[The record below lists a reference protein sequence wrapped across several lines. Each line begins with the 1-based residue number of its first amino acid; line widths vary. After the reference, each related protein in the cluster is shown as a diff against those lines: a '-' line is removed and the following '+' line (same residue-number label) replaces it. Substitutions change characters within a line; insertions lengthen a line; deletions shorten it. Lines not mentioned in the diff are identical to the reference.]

1 MSRWRARC
9 RSRSGPSRKG
19 VVAVRRALGAASLPR
34 SVPSRSRPAPQGC
47 PARCAPR
54 SAMARTRRPAWCDA
68 SLACFGRSAPQRCG
82 APQQRVPGNR
92 SASGQP
98 GGRRWSADAVG
109 LPARLWSPEVRLGP
123 LARRCP
129 PVRRWVRAGGPS
141 PRAQPPS
148 TVPTASR
155 GLPSP
160 AHRTSDGPAAGY
172 ACTSRTVPR
181 EGPRAQPPSASAAGR
196 HDGTTV
202 VMLQDGKPR
211 RATGLG
217 LPATADHRNALL
229 VRSKAL
235 KSHRPRWHRG
245 TQPGNDK
252 RATARGDAGT
262 AVRVEKALEG
272 VASAGKPRQHACT
285 ACKARKPDEPQD
297 RQWDAT
303 SPRVSGGG
311 SRRGGEKPRG
321 RNMQDGGIV
330 LPKAAS
336 PRQLGPVAGS
346 GHRSA
351 MSMEGRS
358 LENPEGGAR

>member
-1 MSRWRARC
+1 MNQTRPAGRKPASGTTRSRWRARH
-9 RSRSGPSRKG
+9 RSRSGLPRKG
-19 VVAVRRALGAASLPR
+19 AVAVRRALGAASLPR
-34 SVPSRSRPAPQGC
+34 PVPSRSDRPREGARPGARRDQRWSGHDVRHGVMPPW
-47 PARCAPR
+47 PASAGRYRSDAVPR
-54 SAMARTRRPAWCDA
+54 S
-68 SLACFGRSAPQRCG
+68 
-82 APQQRVPGNR
+82 
-92 SASGQP
+92 SASRATGARPGQP
-98 GGRRWSADAVG
+98 GGRGWSADAVG
-109 LPARLWSPEVRLGP
+109 LPARLWSPGVRLGS

-235 KSHRPRWHRG
+235 KSHRTRWHWERNLETTRG
-245 TQPGNDK
+245 Q
-252 RATARGDAGT
+252 RL
-262 AVRVEKALEG
+262 AVTRVRLYG
-272 VASAGKPRQHACT
+272 WGRL
-285 ACKARKPDEPQD
+285 
-297 RQWDAT
+297 W
-303 SPRVSGGG
+303 RVWH
-311 SRRGGEKPRG
+311 RRG
-321 RNMQDGGIV
+321 
-330 LPKAAS
+330 S
-336 PRQLGPVAGS
+336 P
-346 GHRSA
+346 
-351 MSMEGRS
+351 
-358 LENPEGGAR
+358 GARLHGVHGAETR